1 MRNLKWWFRRHE
13 IILTLLGL
21 AGAALA
27 LFVAVTLTG
36 CASPTAAAET
46 RKMYIVNSLWQV
58 VKIVEVGS
66 REVIGDDINEEIEAY
81 NVETLDDFL
90 RVYYDTVPDLANA
103 PLVNVYI
110 CNPATYEVNM
120 SAEGIS
126 RQDLIDN
133 IVGWRAASFGQ
144 ILLIDHVPPLPI
156 VIPPPSMYAW
166 YSLYV
171 IDSDGAIVY
180 EDHCGWLDTEVWDG
194 QWILDAGW
202 RNADHYYETTR
213 RGFWSEVVTHPGWTL
228 VEHQLYTEPTL

>member
-171 IDSDGAIVY
+171 I
-180 EDHCGWLDTEVWDG
+180 
-194 QWILDAGW
+194 
-202 RNADHYYETTR
+202 
-213 RGFWSEVVTHPGWTL
+213 
-228 VEHQLYTEPTL
+228 